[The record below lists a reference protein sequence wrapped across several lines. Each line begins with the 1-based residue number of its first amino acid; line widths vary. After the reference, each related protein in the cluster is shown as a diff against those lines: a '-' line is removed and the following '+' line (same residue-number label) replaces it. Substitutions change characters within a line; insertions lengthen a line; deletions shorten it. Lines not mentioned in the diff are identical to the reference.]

1 MKRINLFYASLIPIG
16 IVLFVFFAVQSR
28 ETVAFYGFAE
38 TNETEIN
45 YNHPVMVDQIRVT
58 PGQYVTRGTTLLN
71 LSRIASKEQLQD
83 QNYRISEL
91 LAEEAIW
98 QREKQNELKVLQT
111 EQQLK
116 LDELDAQ
123 LANLQLELEYQQ
135 SLTKGLSTFPA
146 NEATYQPLL
155 KKIER
160 VKKERTLLAK
170 SYQQRIQALED
181 KKRMGNSPY
190 QEQISRL
197 EAELRF
203 EEDHRVQPIT
213 VVAPTDG
220 LVGNIHCKEAEHV
233 SSFQTLIS
241 FYEPHPQFVKGYVHE
256 DLSLKVS
263 VGDTFQV
270 KSLKDETIAYPGVVT
285 GLGSRIIEIPERLRK
300 MPEVRTYGREVTI
313 EISPE
318 NSFLQKEK
326 VALELVARTG
336 EKVAPKAQLQN

>member
-1 MKRINLFYASLIPIG
+1 MKQINLFYASLIPIG

-45 YNHPVMVDQIRVT
+45 YNHPVVVDQIRVT

-98 QREKQNELKVLQT
+98 QREKQNELKVLRT

-123 LANLQLELEYQQ
+123 LANLQSELEYQQ

-146 NEATYQPLL
+146 SEATYRPLL
-155 KKIER
+155 EKIGR
-160 VKKERTLLAK
+160 VEKERTLLAK

-233 SSFQTLIS
+233 TSFQTLIS

-285 GLGSRIIEIPERLRK
+285 GLGSRVIEIPERLRK
-300 MPEVRTYGREVTI
+300 IPEVRTYGREVTI
-313 EISPE
+313 KIAPE
-318 NSFLQKEK
+318 NNFLQKEK

-336 EKVAPKAQLQN
+336 EKVATKAQIQN